1 MRGPFPDQITVK
13 RSDMLAS
20 EKNERYIRESREV
33 RQYSTLE
40 TAIVVILGL
49 LVLGFVVYALMH
61 YI

>member
-1 MRGPFPDQITVK
+1 
-13 RSDMLAS
+13 MLAS